1 MINTVMSPLAA
12 SSSGLFNKQAK
23 DTEEAMALALI
34 HKTQLQPA
42 MVVAL
47 PSQDDMVGI
56 QSQE

>member
-1 MINTVMSPLAA
+1 MSPLAA